1 MASQSKRLAA
11 NVPGEFFVDS
21 SCIDCDAC
29 RWIAPA
35 TFDRLDE
42 NSRVYS
48 QPATSGERERAF
60 EALIACPTGS
70 IGVQTRTQTRAQSR
84 AEIARARDAFPVQI
98 DGDVYHCGWHAEA
111 SFGAAS
117 YLIRRDA
124 SRGGNILVDSP
135 RFSSGLVKRL
145 EQLGG
150 VATMFLTHCDD
161 VADHRRFAEH
171 FACSRVIHRDDLGHG
186 TRHVEVVIEGTEPR
200 ALDDGVLV
208 IPTPGHTAGSTC
220 LLIDERYLFTGDHLA
235 FSPVRAHLYAF
246 RDACW
251 FDWHTQIES
260 MRRLAEHDFEWVL
273 PGHGRRAHFTRE
285 QMRVEMQR
293 CVTWMQA
300 R

>member
-1 MASQSKRLAA
+1 MASQSKRLAT

-21 SCIDCDAC
+21 TCIDCDAC

-35 TFDRLDE
+35 TFDRLSE

-48 QPATSGERERAF
+48 QPSTSAEREHAF

-70 IGVQTRTQTRAQSR
+70 IGAQPQAQSR
-84 AEIARARDAFPVQI
+84 TEIARARDAFPLAI
-98 DGDVYHCGWHAEA
+98 DGDVFHCGWHAEA

-124 SRGGNILVDSP
+124 ARGGNILVDSP
-135 RFSSGLVKRL
+135 RYSSGLVKRL

-171 FACSRVIHRDDLGHG
+171 FACRRVLHRDDQGHG
-186 TRHVEVVIEGTEPR
+186 TRDVEVVIDGTEAR
-200 ALDDGVLV
+200 ALDDQALV
-208 IPTPGHTAGSTC
+208 VPTPGHTAGSMC
-220 LLIDERYLFTGDHLA
+220 LLFDRHYLFTGDHLA
-235 FSPVRAHLYAF
+235 FSPARAHLYAF

-260 MRRLAEHDFEWVL
+260 MRRLGEHDFEWVL
-273 PGHGRRAHFTRE
+273 PGHGRRAHFPRE
-285 QMRVEMQR
+285 QMREQMQR
-293 CVTWMQA
+293 CVAWMQA